1 MGINAQELK
10 IMQLCM
16 FLNSKISIVLCGTI
30 EVLLKNLL
38 IDVLMF
44 RWLLCYIFGFI
55 KVTLSSFIYG
65 YLFILYFVMYFR
77 KIFLFSW

>member
-1 MGINAQELK
+1 MGINAQELE

-44 RWLLCYIFGFI
+44 SWLCYSFGFI
-55 KVTLSSFIYG
+55 KVTLRSFICG
-65 YLFILYFVMYFR
+65 YLFILYYVMYFR
-77 KIFLFSW
+77 KIFLISW